1 MRYDFRCESCED
13 IFEHSCRMAERP
25 DVLPCL
31 SCGGDA
37 RQTFT
42 SVPEVFVRFRP
53 YEFDRSKN
61 VMSNGRKHGRTD
73 QQQHEHYR
81 KIVEMNRSAAARRRQ
96 NGGNKDAAE
105 LLAVFP
111 GEMVDSVN
119 ENEGAKETLQ
129 KDPITFAK
137 KLGVY
142 LGSD

>member
-1 MRYDFRCESCED
+1 MRYDYRCESCND
-13 IFEHSCRMAERP
+13 VFEHSCSMSERK

-31 SCGGDA
+31 ACGGDA

-42 SVPEVFVRFRP
+42 TVPEAFVRFRP

-61 VMSNGRKHGRTD
+61 VMSGGRSHGRSD

-81 KIVEMNRSAAARRRQ
+81 KIVEINRSAEARRRK
-96 NGGNKDAAE
+96 NGGNGNEAE

-129 KDPITFAK
+129 KDPITWAK

-142 LGSD
+142 MGSD